1 MALFSVCYLA
11 LLGTTVTAFSP
22 APQRQQVPTEGL
34 QNAIAN
40 FLDFSVF
47 GAPTARPTATNDE
60 RIVKSYIDAI
70 NARVPP
76 STIALQYFDDD
87 VAFVDTSYYNP
98 IEGREALEKHMI
110 LHCGSSAL
118 STFAEGTL
126 QVIAIDDI
134 VSSTIGDTSKVCV
147 MYHLSLPGGEDVKDT
162 TAISFYNLRGG
173 KITQVFDVTEPSSPK
188 PGDSGLKLLV
198 SVFSLRLCANSS
210 SALTRN
216 IEIIQKLVSKL
227 IGDES
232 IVVGDGSISVVDS
245 DLSVV
250 ERYFESWNRR
260 DMTEAVSLFT
270 NDCNMRDLQY
280 DSEFTG
286 RAEFERHLLRVKDC
300 LPGSFDFVVDDVALS
315 PTKAGVVWHVENDG
329 SPLAFTRGCSFYT
342 IDEGSGLIESGFE
355 IPEKAPP
362 KMGWLNSAKAKF
374 VAEPVRFIP
383 IVIWVAYMFELF
395 IADGPLPGVNALA
408 LEQRTWEEVRD
419 LSLNFFLVSPILQL
433 PFAPTVHPCL
443 EGVFNLLLSWA
454 ALFAGFLSDDR
465 KDKPNLLPFGPM
477 LVGMQFL
484 TSGFLLPYLI
494 LRTPET
500 SVEVY
505 REDID
510 GELQAKVAEWR
521 PLGPLLGSVG
531 ALSIWWFFFGRP
543 EFGELSDRYASF
555 MDLLRIDRV
564 GSSFLVDLVIFATF
578 QCWFVDDDLQRRGI
592 GKDELPLLRNT
603 AKYVPFFGLASYLT
617 ARPALASRADE

>member
-1 MALFSVCYLA
+1 METMALFFVCALA
-11 LLGTTVTAFSP
+11 LLGSGSSFSP
-22 APQRQQVPTEGL
+22 APQRQQVRTAEL
-34 QNAIAN
+34 QNAITSILDAK
-40 FLDFSVF
+40 LDFIF
-47 GAPTARPTATNDE
+47 GGAPTARPTATNGE
-60 RIVKSYIDAI
+60 EIIRSFIDDI

-76 STIALQYFDDD
+76 STITLDYIDQD
-87 VAFVDTSYYNP
+87 VKFVDTSYYNP

-110 LHCGSSAL
+110 LHSGSSAM

-126 QVIAIDDI
+126 PVITIDDI
-134 VSSTIGDTSKVCV
+134 VSSSTGDISKVCV

-162 TAISFYNLRGG
+162 TAISFYNLKGG
-173 KITQVFDVTEPSSPK
+173 KITQVFDVTEPASPK
-188 PGDSGLKLLV
+188 PGDSGLKLL
-198 SVFSLRLCANSS
+198 
-210 SALTRN
+210 
-216 IEIIQKLVSKL
+216 KLVSNL

-232 IVVGDGSISVVDS
+232 IVVGDGSSAVVDS
-245 DLSVV
+245 DLPVV
-250 ERYFESWNRR
+250 ERYFEAWNRR
-260 DMTEAVSLFT
+260 DMKEAVSLFT
-270 NDCNMRDLQY
+270 DDCNMRDLQY

-286 RAEFERHLLRVKDC
+286 RDEFERHLLRVKDC
-300 LPGSFDFVVDDVALS
+300 LPGSFEFVVDDVALS

-342 IDEGSGLIESGFE
+342 MDQRSGLIDSGFE

-362 KMGWLNSAKAKF
+362 KMGWLNSATAKF
-374 VAEPVRFIP
+374 VAEPVRYIP
-383 IVIWVAYMFELF
+383 LVIWVAYMFELF

-454 ALFAGFLSDDR
+454 ALFAGFLSDER

-484 TSGFLLPYLI
+484 TSGFLLPYLF

-521 PLGPLLGSVG
+521 PLGPMLGGVG
-531 ALSIWWFFFGRP
+531 TLSIWWFFFGRP
-543 EFGELSDRYASF
+543 EFGELSERYASF
-555 MDLLRIDRV
+555 MDLLSIDRV
-564 GSSFLVDLVIFATF
+564 GSSFLVDLVIFAVF
-578 QCWFVDDDLQRRGI
+578 QSWFVDDDLQRRGV

-617 ARPALASRADE
+617 ARPPLASRVDE

>member
-1 MALFSVCYLA
+1 METMALFFVCALA
-11 LLGTTVTAFSP
+11 LLGSGSSFSP
-22 APQRQQVPTEGL
+22 APQRQQVRTAEL
-34 QNAIAN
+34 QNAITSILDAK
-40 FLDFSVF
+40 LDFIF
-47 GAPTARPTATNDE
+47 GGAPTARPTATNGE
-60 RIVKSYIDAI
+60 EIIRSFIDDI

-76 STIALQYFDDD
+76 STITLDYFDQD
-87 VAFVDTSYYNP
+87 VKFVDTSYYNP

-110 LHCGSSAL
+110 LHSGSSAM

-126 QVIAIDDI
+126 PVITIDDI
-134 VSSTIGDTSKVCV
+134 VSSSTGDISKVCV

-162 TAISFYNLRGG
+162 SAISFYNLKGG
-173 KITQVFDVTEPSSPK
+173 KITQVFDVTEPASPK
-188 PGDSGLKLLV
+188 PGDSGLKLL
-198 SVFSLRLCANSS
+198 
-210 SALTRN
+210 
-216 IEIIQKLVSKL
+216 KLVSNL

-232 IVVGDGSISVVDS
+232 IIIGDGSSAVVDS
-245 DLSVV
+245 DLPVV
-250 ERYFESWNRR
+250 ERYFEAWNRR
-260 DMTEAVSLFT
+260 DMKEAVSLFT
-270 NDCNMRDLQY
+270 DDCNMRDLQY

-286 RAEFERHLLRVKDC
+286 RDEFERHLLRVKDC
-300 LPGSFDFVVDDVALS
+300 LPGSFEFVVDDLALS

-342 IDEGSGLIESGFE
+342 MDKRSGLIDSGFE

-374 VAEPVRFIP
+374 VAEPVRYIP
-383 IVIWVAYMFELF
+383 LLIWVAYMFELF

-454 ALFAGFLSDDR
+454 ALFAGFLSDER

-477 LVGMQFL
+477 LVGMQSL
-484 TSGFLLPYLI
+484 TSGFLLPYLF

-505 REDID
+505 REDIE

-521 PLGPLLGSVG
+521 PLGPMLGGVG
-531 ALSIWWFFFGRP
+531 TLSIWWFFFGRP
-543 EFGELSDRYASF
+543 EFGELSERYASF
-555 MDLLRIDRV
+555 MDLLSIDRV
-564 GSSFLVDLVIFATF
+564 GSSFLVDLVIFAVF
-578 QCWFVDDDLQRRGI
+578 QSWFVDDDLQRRGV

-617 ARPALASRADE
+617 ARPPLASRVDE